1 MEDGLVANS
10 RKERREKMDPK
21 SMKQERKTGDI
32 PGMPY
37 GNFPDRR
44 NNTMNEEKLSSGRV
58 YDNPYFDAK
67 IPLGQVGDPM
77 VAEYTG
83 LPQNAPF
90 GAVKGANGPLLN
102 GMNPYGAQ
110 RQMPAA
116 SADPTSPAGSS
127 KLADASEANRLLGT
141 ESSRQMGLLAMDG
154 FNKESAMGFIGAT
167 NTGAPGS
174 VRPDNSANAN
184 TMPLQNG
191 MNMKTGSRNA

>member
-10 RKERREKMDPK
+10 RKARREKMDPK
-21 SMKQERKTGDI
+21 SMKQARQTGDI

-44 NNTMNEEKLSSGRV
+44 NNTMNEQKLSSGRV

-90 GAVKGANGPLLN
+90 GAVRGANGPLLN
-102 GMNPYGAQ
+102 GMNPYGSQ
-110 RQMPAA
+110 NQMPAA
-116 SADPTSPAGSS
+116 SADPTAPAGSS
-127 KLADASEANRLLGT
+127 KLADAMAANRYLGT
-141 ESSRQMGLLAMDG
+141 TPANQAGLLAKEG
-154 FNKESAMGFIGAT
+154 FNQPSAMGFIGAT

-184 TMPLQNG
+184 TLPLQNG